1 MKNEV
6 RKVLITYQSV
16 DLVDLISLKKLS
28 FIFRHIRIWMELE
41 FILHLTVW
49 WCDVSKKTS
58 AVLVSRVKI
67 NCILHLNVN
76 EALWRPLQ
84 AEENLF
90 IIVAFIH
97 TDKKVFKCC
106 CEYSKDY
113 FCYTTLFENDPNCL
127 IWTFCPFKIAMS
139 GNTAFNH
146 KSQNWPRFLKV
157 SQIVSFELFYLGIF
171 YHFLSY

>member
-16 DLVDLISLKKLS
+16 DLVDLISLKNSPLFS
-28 FIFRHIRIWMELE
+28 GTFAFEWNSNSY
-41 FILHLTVW
+41 FTW
-49 WCDVSKKTS
+49 QFDDVTLVKKKPS

-76 EALWRPLQ
+76 EGLWRPLQ

-113 FCYTTLFENDPNCL
+113 FCYTTLLENRRNCL
-127 IWTFCPFKIAMS
+127 NWTFLPWHS
-139 GNTAFNH
+139 NH
-146 KSQNWPRFLKV
+146 F
-157 SQIVSFELFYLGIF
+157 
-171 YHFLSY
+171 